1 MPVSPADAAVLRGA
15 AVPTVLASL
24 VVWVVAAVV
33 AGVPGLVGG
42 VLGTVLVL
50 LFCGVGLAVLLRVRQ
65 RHAYAL
71 MNAALATYL
80 VKIIVLGALLVAL
93 KGTTAFSTKAFG
105 WSILVGVLVWTFA
118 EVRAFG
124 RQQILY
130 VDPSLTEVPPSD
142 RPQTVDVPPREAP

>member
-1 MPVSPADAAVLRGA
+1 MSASDVAVIRAAAL
-15 AVPTVLASL
+15 PTVIASL
-24 VVWVVAAVV
+24 VVWVVAWIT
-33 AGVPGLVGG
+33 AGGPGLLGA

-50 LFCGVGLAVLLRVRQ
+50 LFCGVGLAVLMRVRQ

-80 VKIIVLGALLVAL
+80 VKIIVLGGLLVAL
-93 KGTTAFSTKAFG
+93 KNTTAFSTKAFG

-118 EVRAFG
+118 ELRAFG

-130 VDPSLTEVPPSD
+130 VDPDNVPPSAMPRQD
-142 RPQTVDVPPREAP
+142 VRPGEKS

>member
-1 MPVSPADAAVLRGA
+1 MSASDVAVLRA
-15 AVPTVLASL
+15 AALPTVIASL
-24 VVWVVAAVV
+24 VVWVVAAVA
-33 AGVPGLVGG
+33 AGGGGLIGA

-50 LFCGVGLAVLLRVRQ
+50 LFCGAGLAVLMRVRQ

-130 VDPSLTEVPPSD
+130 VDPDNVPPGAAN
-142 RPQTVDVPPREAP
+142 PADVRQRERS